1 MAHGMKSFLLFV
13 SFSCIGFAK
22 TELTIKK
29 FRFQHHHQ
37 SKFERM
43 VVEFSGPA
51 VNVPVE
57 VKTNKATSRERDLSL
72 SMADVQLVGAIP
84 ESAINESFQNMRDW
98 SGPLSFSV
106 DTPKNGFSVR
116 TLLKGNEKELDAFWL
131 SEPTR
136 LVIDVF
142 PKTSPRLGNRE
153 VLKPSRAVA
162 SVNNGNTKMSQKH
175 KTSAHS
181 DSIFCFPA
189 NSQLD
194 AAIAFEPYKGN
205 SAVKVDVAKPG
216 EPLSDK
222 QKEGIVCY
230 PAHTRVHPQVSFD
243 PQTQKAPTEMASPEP
258 VAQAPAPAP
267 TSSLFGSMLLPVLPP
282 VGPTKSEAQEKASV
296 PPAAGS
302 APAAAPSLLPSNLVP
317 AAPSASGNAGTS
329 DSRVPASASARS
341 QQFNPKVDNNAP
353 ASLGASFD
361 RAKGGA
367 NPAQLLPP
375 FK

>member
-1 MAHGMKSFLLFV
+1 MAHFMKLFFLVV

-29 FRFQHHHQ
+29 FRFRHHND

-43 VVEFSGPA
+43 VVEFSGPS

-57 VKTNKATSRERDLSL
+57 IKTNKATSRERDLSL
-72 SMADVQLVGAIP
+72 SMSDVQLVGAIP
-84 ESAINESFQNMRDW
+84 ESAINESFQTKREW
-98 SGPLSFSV
+98 SGPLSFVV
-106 DTPKNGFSVR
+106 DTPKNGFSIR

-136 LVIDVF
+136 LVIDVY
-142 PKTSPRLGNRE
+142 PKTSPRAGNRE
-153 VLKPSRAVA
+153 ALKVSRAVA
-162 SVNNGNTKMSQKH
+162 SVKDGNAKMSPK
-175 KTSAHS
+175 KKAHSLS

-194 AAIAFEPYKGN
+194 AAIAFEPYKGT

-243 PQTQKAPTEMASPEP
+243 PSMQKAPSEMASPEP
-258 VAQAPAPAP
+258 VAQAVPAP
-267 TSSLFGSMLLPVLPP
+267 SQSLFGSKLLPVLPP
-282 VGPTKSEAQEKASV
+282 VGPAKSEAQEKASV
-296 PPAAGS
+296 PAAGG
-302 APAAAPSLLPSNLVP
+302 APAAAPSLLPSTLVP
-317 AAPSASGNAGTS
+317 AFPNSSGNAGTA
-329 DSRVPASASARS
+329 DSRVPASAPARS

-353 ASLGASFD
+353 ASLGASFNK
-361 RAKGGA
+361 ANKGAA

>member
-1 MAHGMKSFLLFV
+1 MAHSMKLFFLIV
-13 SFSCIGFAK
+13 GFSCVGFAK
-22 TELTIKK
+22 AELTIKK
-29 FRFQHHHQ
+29 FRFRHHND
-37 SKFERM
+37 SKFERI

-72 SMADVQLVGAIP
+72 NMPEVQLVGAIP
-84 ESAINESFQNMRDW
+84 ESAINESIQNKRKW

-106 DTPKNGFSVR
+106 DTPKNGFSIR

-136 LVIDVF
+136 LVIDVY
-142 PKTSPRLGNRE
+142 PKTSPRAGNRE
-153 VLKPSRAVA
+153 VLKPSRGMA
-162 SVNNGNTKMSQKH
+162 SMKDTNAKSSH
-175 KTSAHS
+175 KSKASALS

-216 EPLSDK
+216 EPLSNK

-243 PQTQKAPTEMASPEP
+243 PSTQKAPSEMATPEP
-258 VAQAPAPAP
+258 VAQAPVPAP
-267 TSSLFGSMLLPVLPP
+267 SQSLLGSKLLPVLPP
-282 VGPTKSEAQEKASV
+282 VGPAKSETQEKASA
-296 PPAAGS
+296 PLAGG
-302 APAAAPSLLPSNLVP
+302 APAAAPSLLPS
-317 AAPSASGNAGTS
+317 TS
-329 DSRVPASASARS
+329 DARVPASAAARS

-361 RAKGGA
+361 RANKGAA

>member
-1 MAHGMKSFLLFV
+1 MAHFMKLFFLVV

-29 FRFQHHHQ
+29 FRFRHHND

-43 VVEFSGPA
+43 VVEFSGPS

-57 VKTNKATSRERDLSL
+57 IKTNKATSRERDLSL
-72 SMADVQLVGAIP
+72 SMSDVQLVGAIP
-84 ESAINESFQNMRDW
+84 ESEINESFQTKREW
-98 SGPLSFSV
+98 SGPLSFVV
-106 DTPKNGFSVR
+106 DTPKNGFSIR

-136 LVIDVF
+136 LVIDVY
-142 PKTSPRLGNRE
+142 PKTSPRAGNRE
-153 VLKPSRAVA
+153 ALKVSRAVA
-162 SVNNGNTKMSQKH
+162 SVKDGNAKMSPK
-175 KTSAHS
+175 KKAHSLS

-194 AAIAFEPYKGN
+194 AAIAFEPYKGT

-243 PQTQKAPTEMASPEP
+243 PSMQKAPSEMASPEP
-258 VAQAPAPAP
+258 VAQGELPLLYPVYFP
-267 TSSLFGSMLLPVLPP
+267 VPSSLLFPILPETQARRTLESQRVLQCDLSNSIPKWIIMHRLHSELHLIERIRALQIPHSFYRLL
-282 VGPTKSEAQEKASV
+282 
-296 PPAAGS
+296 
-302 APAAAPSLLPSNLVP
+302 NR
-317 AAPSASGNAGTS
+317 N
-329 DSRVPASASARS
+329 
-341 QQFNPKVDNNAP
+341 
-353 ASLGASFD
+353 
-361 RAKGGA
+361 
-367 NPAQLLPP
+367 
-375 FK
+375 